1 MTLRVP
7 SPVAKTNWFCYSQYF
22 LGSLNADC
30 RPVLFLAPV
39 LIVHSVSQ
47 FCRIPFD
54 IGDRRPRPSRNA
66 PNTAAK
72 ESENAPNKLTQ
83 VHGPNCG
90 IPTCYHVRCVAQQRS
105 NGDFLRPICVCHQ
118 SSR

>member
-7 SPVAKTNWFCYSQYF
+7 SLVAKTNWFCYSQYF
-22 LGSLNADC
+22 LGSLNADW
-30 RPVLFLAPV
+30 RPVHFFMSV
-39 LIVHSVSQ
+39 LSVHSVSQ
-47 FCRIPFD
+47 FCRNPFD
-54 IGDRRPRPSRNA
+54 LGDRRPRPNKNA

-83 VHGPNCG
+83 DHRPNCW
-90 IPTCYHVRCVAQQRS
+90 ILTCCHVRCVAMQGS
-105 NGDFLRPICVCHQ
+105 NGNLFRPICVCHE